1 MFQAKKSQNI
11 EKKTDSLAS
20 TKFFF
25 IFIYSSK
32 HNSFYPSIFLQVSK
46 HYKKMVGNHGHG
58 QHITES

>member
-25 IFIYSSK
+25 
-32 HNSFYPSIFLQVSK
+32 LQVSK

-58 QHITES
+58 QHIMES